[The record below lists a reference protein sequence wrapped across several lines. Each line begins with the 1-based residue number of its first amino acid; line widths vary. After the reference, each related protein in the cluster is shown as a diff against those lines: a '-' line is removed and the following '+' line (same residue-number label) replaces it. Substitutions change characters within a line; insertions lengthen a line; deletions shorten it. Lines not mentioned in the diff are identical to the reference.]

1 MPHTNQ
7 KTQKPGGQV
16 LSEKFVSRG
25 TGLKGDLNFP
35 IRIPASFPFK
45 FIDWGTE
52 IKSLH
57 GGSSFEWDLV
67 IHKTRGPEPTGQ
79 PLGSHQFAS

>member
-1 MPHTNQ
+1 MFGVQANHLSHPGHHISLRASLQTPHTNQ

-35 IRIPASFPFK
+35 IRISASFPFE

-57 GGSSFEWDLV
+57 GGSSFE
-67 IHKTRGPEPTGQ
+67 
-79 PLGSHQFAS
+79 